1 MTEKMIKDANQQKID
16 QTINIYKISNLN
28 NY

>member
-16 QTINIYKISNLN
+16 QTINIYKISNFN